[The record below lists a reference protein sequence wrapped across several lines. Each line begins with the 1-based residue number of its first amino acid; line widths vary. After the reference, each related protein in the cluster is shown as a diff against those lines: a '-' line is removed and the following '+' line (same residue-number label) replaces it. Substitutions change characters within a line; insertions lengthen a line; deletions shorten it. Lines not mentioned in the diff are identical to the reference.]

1 MLKQSTGELIENIEF
16 INLLYRLGVSYHFEA
31 EIKEQLSHIFIA
43 LPDNINDNNYDL
55 YTSALIFQVL
65 RQHGYKMPYDVFK
78 KFKDNNGEFK
88 KSINDDVKGLLGLYE
103 ATFLS
108 VHGEDILDEA
118 LVFTKRRLE
127 ILAAK
132 SSPHLANRIRNAL
145 LRPFHHGIER
155 IETRQ
160 YISFYAEEESPNQ
173 TPLKFAKLDFNRLQL
188 LYKQELAL
196 VSKWWK
202 DLNLVEKLP
211 YVRDRIVKIY
221 IWAIGAHFEPQ
232 YALVRVMITKYTKM
246 VSVVDDIYDAY
257 GTLDELQQF
266 TIAVQRW
273 WKDLNLVEELPY
285 VRDRIVEIYLWAI
298 GAHFEPQY
306 ALARVMITKY
316 TKMVSVVDDTYDAY
330 GTLDELQQ
338 FTIAVQRCNID
349 AIDQLPEYMKV
360 LYRALLNLFAEIEND
375 EIEGRSQRTAYA
387 KETELVR
394 AYFVEAKW
402 FNEGYVPPFEEYI
415 SNGLVSSTYSVL
427 PAASFIGLE
436 NVVGSKE
443 YEWVKENPKIVNASK
458 LISRLMDDVTTHEH
472 EQERGHCA
480 SGIECYIQEYGV
492 SQKEAIDEI
501 QKMCAN
507 AWKDMNEACM
517 KPIEVSTT
525 LLKYYVNLARF
536 VDFVYKY
543 SDSYTFPTIL
553 KDDIK
558 SLFLKCGGY
567 HI

>member
-1 MLKQSTGELIENIEF
+1 MAQLSLPSKTQHGIFRPLGNFPPRAWGYSFASSSPLEAEFESYTREVVALKENVKDMLKQSLGELIENIEF

-31 EIKEQLSHIFIA
+31 EIEEQLSHIFIA
-43 LPDNINDNNYDL
+43 LPNIINDNNHDL

-65 RQHGYKMPYDVFK
+65 RQHGYKMPCDVFK

-88 KSINDDVKGLLGLYE
+88 KSISDDVKGLLGLYE

-108 VHGEDILDEA
+108 VHGEDILDEG

-127 ILAAK
+127 ILAAQ

-145 LRPFHHGIER
+145 LRPFHQGIER

-173 TPLKFAKLDFNRLQL
+173 TLLKFAKLDFNRLQL

-196 VSKWWK
+196 VSK
-202 DLNLVEKLP
+202 
-211 YVRDRIVKIY
+211 
-221 IWAIGAHFEPQ
+221 
-232 YALVRVMITKYTKM
+232 
-246 VSVVDDIYDAY
+246 
-257 GTLDELQQF
+257 
-266 TIAVQRW
+266 W

-316 TKMVSVVDDTYDAY
+316 TNMVSMVDDTYDAY

-338 FTIAVQRCNID
+338 FTIAFQR
-349 AIDQLPEYMKV
+349 AV
-360 LYRALLNLFAEIEND
+360 LNLFDETGND
-375 EIEGRSQRTAYA
+375 ETEGRSQRTAYA
-387 KETELVR
+387 KETFKELGR
-394 AYFVEAKW
+394 AYFVEANW

-415 SNGLVSSTYSVL
+415 NNGLVTSAYIVI
-427 PAASFIGLE
+427 PAASFIGME
-436 NVVGSKE
+436 KVVGSKE
-443 YEWVKENPKIVNASK
+443 YQWVKENPKIVNASK
-458 LISRLMDDVTTHEH
+458 LIGRLMDDVTSREH
-472 EQERGHCA
+472 EQKRGHCA
-480 SGIECYIQEYGV
+480 SGVECYMKEYGV
-492 SQKEAIDEI
+492 SEKEAIDEI

-517 KPIEVSTT
+517 KPTEVSTT
-525 LLKYYVNLARF
+525 LLKYYVNLAR
-536 VDFVYKY
+536 VIDFVYKY
-543 SDSYTFPTIL
+543 SDSYTYSTIL

-558 SLFLKCGGY
+558 ALFLEKLPM
-567 HI
+567 

>member
-1 MLKQSTGELIENIEF
+1 MAQLSLPSKTQHDIFRPLANFPPSVWGYSFASSSPLEAEFESYTREVEALKENVKDMLKQSTGELIENIEF
-16 INLLYRLGVSYHFEA
+16 INLLYRLGISYHFEA
-31 EIKEQLSHIFIA
+31 EIEEQLNHIFIA
-43 LPDNINDNNYDL
+43 LPNIIHDNNYDL
-55 YTSALIFQVL
+55 YTSALLFQVL
-65 RQHGYKMPYDVFK
+65 RQHGYKMPCDVFK

-88 KSINDDVKGLLGLYE
+88 KSISDDVKGLLGLYE

-118 LVFTKRRLE
+118 LVFTKRCLE
-127 ILAAK
+127 ILAAQ

-145 LRPFHHGIER
+145 LRPFHQGIER

-173 TPLKFAKLDFNRLQL
+173 TLLKFAKLDFNRLQL

-211 YVRDRIVKIY
+211 YVRDRIVEVY
-221 IWAIGAHFEPQ
+221 I
-232 YALVRVMITKYTKM
+232 
-246 VSVVDDIYDAY
+246 
-257 GTLDELQQF
+257 
-266 TIAVQRW
+266 
-273 WKDLNLVEELPY
+273 
-285 VRDRIVEIYLWAI
+285 WAI

-338 FTIAVQRCNID
+338 FTIAEI
-349 AIDQLPEYMKV
+349 
-360 LYRALLNLFAEIEND
+360 LFKSQAAHIKYHNTTEND
-375 EIEGRSQRTAYA
+375 ETEGRSQRTAYA
-387 KETELVR
+387 KETFKELVR

-436 NVVGSKE
+436 KVVGSKE

-472 EQERGHCA
+472 EQEREHCA
-480 SGIECYIQEYGV
+480 SGIECYMKEYGV

-507 AWKDMNEACM
+507 AWKDINQACM
-517 KPIEVSTT
+517 KPTEVSTT
-525 LLKYYVNLARF
+525 LLKYYVNLARV

-543 SDSYTFPTIL
+543 SDSYTYSTIL

-558 SLFLKCGGY
+558 ALFLEKLPM
-567 HI
+567 

>member
-16 INLLYRLGVSYHFEA
+16 INLLYRLGISYHFEA
-31 EIKEQLSHIFIA
+31 EIEEQLNHIFIA
-43 LPDNINDNNYDL
+43 LPNIIHDNNYDL
-55 YTSALIFQVL
+55 YTSALLFQVL
-65 RQHGYKMPYDVFK
+65 RQHGYKMPCGKQSITIFMRFICIISQVVINFIEL
-78 KFKDNNGEFK
+78 EF
-88 KSINDDVKGLLGLYE
+88 DLLKY
-103 ATFLS
+103 
-108 VHGEDILDEA
+108 
-118 LVFTKRRLE
+118 
-127 ILAAK
+127 ILAIN
-132 SSPHLANRIRNAL
+132 LCFIR
-145 LRPFHHGIER
+145 
-155 IETRQ
+155 
-160 YISFYAEEESPNQ
+160 
-173 TPLKFAKLDFNRLQL
+173 
-188 LYKQELAL
+188 
-196 VSKWWK
+196 WWK

-211 YVRDRIVKIY
+211 YVRDRIVEVY
-221 IWAIGAHFEPQ
+221 I
-232 YALVRVMITKYTKM
+232 
-246 VSVVDDIYDAY
+246 
-257 GTLDELQQF
+257 
-266 TIAVQRW
+266 
-273 WKDLNLVEELPY
+273 
-285 VRDRIVEIYLWAI
+285 WAI

-360 LYRALLNLFAEIEND
+360 LYRALLNLFAETEND
-375 EIEGRSQRTAYA
+375 ETEGRSQRTAYA
-387 KETELVR
+387 KETFKELVR

-436 NVVGSKE
+436 KVVGSKE

-472 EQERGHCA
+472 EQEREHCA
-480 SGIECYIQEYGV
+480 SGIECYMKEYGV

-507 AWKDMNEACM
+507 AWKDINQACM
-517 KPIEVSTT
+517 KPTEVSTT
-525 LLKYYVNLARF
+525 LLKYYVNLARV

-543 SDSYTFPTIL
+543 SDSYTYSTIL

-558 SLFLKCGGY
+558 ALFLEKLPM
-567 HI
+567 

>member
-1 MLKQSTGELIENIEF
+1 MAQVSVPSKTQQDIFRPLGNFPPRGWGYSFASSSPLEAEFESYTREVEALKENVKDMLKQSTGKLIENIEL
-16 INLLYRLGVSYHFEA
+16 INLLYRLGVSYQFRA
-31 EIKEQLSHIFIA
+31 EIEEQLSHIFIA
-43 LPDNINDNNYDL
+43 LPNIINDNNYDL
-55 YTSALIFQVL
+55 YTSALLFQVL
-65 RQHGYKMPYDVFK
+65 RQHGYKMSCDVFK

-88 KSINDDVKGLLGLYE
+88 KSISDDVKGLLGLYE

-118 LVFTKRRLE
+118 LVFTKQRLE
-127 ILAAK
+127 ILAAQ

-145 LRPFHHGIER
+145 LRPFHQGIER
-155 IETRQ
+155 KETRQ
-160 YISFYAEEESPNQ
+160 YISFYGEEESPNQ
-173 TPLKFAKLDFNRLQL
+173 TLLKFAKLDFNRLQL

-202 DLNLVEKLP
+202 DLNLVE
-211 YVRDRIVKIY
+211 
-221 IWAIGAHFEPQ
+221 
-232 YALVRVMITKYTKM
+232 
-246 VSVVDDIYDAY
+246 
-257 GTLDELQQF
+257 
-266 TIAVQRW
+266 
-273 WKDLNLVEELPY
+273 ELPY

-298 GAHFEPQY
+298 GGHFEPQY

-338 FTIAVQRCNID
+338 FTIAFQ
-349 AIDQLPEYMKV
+349 
-360 LYRALLNLFAEIEND
+360 
-375 EIEGRSQRTAYA
+375 S
-387 KETELVR
+387 

-427 PAASFIGLE
+427 PAASFIGME

-458 LISRLMDDVTTHEH
+458 LICRLMDDVTTHEH

-480 SGIECYIQEYGV
+480 SGIECYMKEYGV
-492 SQKEAIDEI
+492 SQKVAIDEI

-517 KPIEVSTT
+517 KPTEVSTT
-525 LLKYYVNLARF
+525 LLKYYVNLAR
-536 VDFVYKY
+536 VIDFVYKY
-543 SDSYTFPTIL
+543 SDSYTYSTIL

-558 SLFLKCGGY
+558 ALFLEKLPM
-567 HI
+567 